1 MKVEFS
7 GEDLVKME
15 KFSRTSDSLTIDF
28 NLSDALGFL
37 QCEADVSVS
46 PVQKDKEA
54 GSRSKINGG
63 LSAWEY
69 FQNLCE
75 SQRQRREL
83 EKERDWWRKRAFKV
97 AELLDDERHELNMRY
112 GGVSCPAFSVAVS
125 NLKERAAELGYEV
138 PE

>member
-63 LSAWEY
+63 PSAWEY
-69 FQNLCE
+69 FQDLCE

-83 EKERDWWRKRAFKV
+83 EEERDWWRDAAMSYEEEILKAVR
-97 AELLDDERHELNMRY
+97 LLDDPPLY
-112 GGVSCPAFSVAVS
+112 SA
-125 NLKERAAELGYEV
+125 KAEKLGYEV